1 MSKSTNDDSIG
12 RASLFLA
19 SGTLVSRLLGFVKA
33 MLLASTI
40 GLVGSRSADAFGVA
54 NQLPNTLYVI
64 IAGGV
69 LSAVLVP
76 SIVRSIVHAD
86 GGKAYMNKLLTITFV
101 VLLGATVAALLLA
114 PALVS
119 VYSLN
124 LNEETRALA
133 LAFAYWCLPQIFFYG
148 LYSVLGEILNAHKV
162 FGPFT
167 WSPVINNIVA
177 MAGLVVFMIA
187 FGADP
192 NGDRLVTEWTPTMI
206 AVLAGTATLGVAAQ
220 AIVLFFFWKK
230 IGLSY
235 RPDFAWRGVGLGAT
249 GKLAGWSF
257 AMLGLTTLGGLI
269 QTNVAGI
276 ATGYG
281 AGPATLQNAWL
292 IFMLPHSVI
301 TLSVATAY
309 FTRLAEHVREN
320 RTETL
325 KRDVSAAVRQITLFI
340 VLATAVLLVVAFP
353 FASLFTEQFADTAAM
368 GFVLMGYLISLVPF
382 AVLFVFQRTFYALG
396 DTRTPF
402 FFTLVQTAVYIG
414 LALACAQLPRE
425 FIGIGLALSMSVSI
439 VVQMLTAGILLAKRI
454 HGLDMAR
461 IIRSLTGYTVAAIPA
476 VLAGVVLIFVLGGYT
491 SGWALASPLNA
502 VLTMA
507 LIGVVMLALYVGA
520 LSLMRSEELRDAIAP
535 VKRRLRRR

>member
-1 MSKSTNDDSIG
+1 MTKTTNPGIG
-12 RASLFLA
+12 RASFFLA

-33 MLLASTI
+33 MLLATTI

-86 GGKAYMNKLLTITFV
+86 GGKAYINKLLTITFV
-101 VLLGATVAALLLA
+101 VLIAATVAAVVLA
-114 PALVS
+114 PVLVHLYS
-119 VYSLN
+119 VRLDS
-124 LNEETRALA
+124 EARALA
-133 LAFAYWCLPQIFFYG
+133 IAFAYWCLPQIFFYG
-148 LYSVLGEILNAHKV
+148 LYTVLGEILNAHKV

-167 WSPVINNIVA
+167 WSPVINNIVS
-177 MAGLVVFMIA
+177 MVGLVVFIVL

-192 NGDRLVTEWTPTMI
+192 NGTRLVTEWTPDMI
-206 AVLAGTATLGVAAQ
+206 TLLGGTATLGVAAQ
-220 AIVLFFFWKK
+220 AIILFFFWRR

-235 RPDFAWRGVGLGAT
+235 RPDFAWRGVGLRAT

-257 AMLGLTTLGGLI
+257 AMLGVTTAGGLI
-269 QTNVAGI
+269 QTNVALIGS
-276 ATGYG
+276 GYG
-281 AGPATLQNAWL
+281 PGPATLQNAWL

-309 FTRLAEHVREN
+309 FTRLSEHVREN
-320 RTETL
+320 RIDDL
-325 KRDVSAAVRQITLFI
+325 KTDVSAAVRQITLLI

-353 FASLFTEQFADTAAM
+353 FASLFTGQFADTAAM
-368 GFVLMGYLISLVPF
+368 AFVLMGYLISLVPF

-402 FFTLVQTAVYIG
+402 LFTAAQTIIYVV
-414 LALACAQLPRE
+414 LALSCAQLPRE
-425 FIGIGLALSMSVSI
+425 FIGIGLAASMSISI
-439 VVQMLTAGILLAKRI
+439 VVQVVTAGILLRKRI

-461 IIRSLTGYTVAAIPA
+461 IIRSLTVYTVAAIPA
-476 VLAGVVLIFVLGGYT
+476 VLAGVALVFVLGGYT
-491 SGWALASPLNA
+491 DGWALSSVVSA

-507 LIGVVMLALYVGA
+507 LIGVVMLGLYLGA
-520 LSLMRSEELRDAIAP
+520 LALMRSEELRAAIAP
-535 VKRRLRRR
+535 VTRRLRRR

>member
-101 VLLGATVAALLLA
+101 VLLGATVAAVLLA

-119 VYSLN
+119 LYSLN

-133 LAFAYWCLPQIFFYG
+133 IAFAYWCLPQIFFYG

-192 NGDRLVTEWTPTMI
+192 NGDRLVTDWTPTMI

-220 AIVLFFFWKK
+220 AIVLFFFWKR

-257 AMLGLTTLGGLI
+257 AMLGLTTLGGLV
-269 QTNVAGI
+269 QTNVALI
-276 ATGYG
+276 ATGVG

-309 FTRLAEHVREN
+309 FTRLAEHVREDRIEN
-320 RTETL
+320 L
-325 KRDVSAAVRQITLFI
+325 KTDVSAAVRQITLFI

-353 FASLFTEQFADTAAM
+353 FASLFTDQFADTAAM

-454 HGLDMAR
+454 HGLDMSR
-461 IIRSLTGYTVAAIPA
+461 IIRSLTVYTVAAIPS
-476 VLAGVVLIFVLGGYT
+476 VLAGVLLIFVLGGYT

>member
-1 MSKSTNDDSIG
+1 MTKTTDGAGIG
-12 RASLFLA
+12 RASFFLA
-19 SGTLVSRLLGFVKA
+19 SGTMVSRILGFVKA
-33 MLLASTI
+33 MLLATTI

-86 GGKAYMNKLLTITFV
+86 GGKAYINKLLTITFV
-101 VLLGATVAALLLA
+101 VLIVATVAAVLLA
-114 PALVS
+114 PLLVHLYS
-119 VYSLN
+119 VRLDPES
-124 LNEETRALA
+124 RALA
-133 LAFAYWCLPQIFFYG
+133 IAFAYWCLPQIFFYG
-148 LYSVLGEILNAHKV
+148 LYTVLGEILNAHKL

-167 WSPVINNIVA
+167 WSPVINNVVS
-177 MAGLVVFMIA
+177 MAGLVVFIVL

-192 NGDRLVTEWTPTMI
+192 NGTRLVTEWTGDMVTLLG
-206 AVLAGTATLGVAAQ
+206 ATTTLGVAAQ
-220 AIVLFFFWKK
+220 AVILFFFWRR

-235 RPDFAWRGVGLGAT
+235 RPDFAWRGVGLRAT

-257 AMLGLTTLGGLI
+257 AMLGLTTVGGLI
-269 QTNVAGI
+269 QTNVALI
-276 ATGYG
+276 ASGYG
-281 AGPATLQNAWL
+281 ASTATLQNAWL
-292 IFMLPHSVI
+292 IYMLPHSVI

-309 FTRLAEHVREN
+309 FTRLSEHVREN
-320 RTETL
+320 RIEEL
-325 KRDVSAAVRQITLFI
+325 KTDVSAAVRQITLLI

-353 FASLFTEQFADTAAM
+353 FASLFTGQFVDTAAM

-402 FFTLVQTAVYIG
+402 VFTLVQTVVYVA
-414 LALACAQLPRE
+414 LALGCSQLPRE
-425 FIGIGLALSMSVSI
+425 LIGIGLAVSMSASI
-439 VVQMLTAGILLAKRI
+439 LVQVVVAGILLRGRI

-461 IIRSLTGYTVAAIPA
+461 IVRSLTVYTVAAIPA
-476 VLAGVVLIFVLGGYT
+476 VIAGVVIVVLLGGYT
-491 SGWALASPLNA
+491 DGWALDSVLNA

-507 LIGVVMLALYVGA
+507 LIGVVMLVLYLAALLV
-520 LSLMRSEELRDAIAP
+520 MRSQELRAALGPIT
-535 VKRRLRRR
+535 RRLRRR